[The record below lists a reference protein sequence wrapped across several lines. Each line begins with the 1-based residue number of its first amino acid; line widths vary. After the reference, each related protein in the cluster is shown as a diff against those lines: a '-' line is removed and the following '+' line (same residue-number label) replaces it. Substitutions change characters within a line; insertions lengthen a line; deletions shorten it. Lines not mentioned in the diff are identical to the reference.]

1 MKNIK
6 SEREGEKFNGVI
18 SNSTCSFS
26 ETDSQMKNSRN
37 IWSTLINH
45 GFGHDFAYSSLL
57 ISSLVVF
64 VCF

>member
-26 ETDSQMKNSRN
+26 ETDS
-37 IWSTLINH
+37 
-45 GFGHDFAYSSLL
+45 
-57 ISSLVVF
+57 
-64 VCF
+64 